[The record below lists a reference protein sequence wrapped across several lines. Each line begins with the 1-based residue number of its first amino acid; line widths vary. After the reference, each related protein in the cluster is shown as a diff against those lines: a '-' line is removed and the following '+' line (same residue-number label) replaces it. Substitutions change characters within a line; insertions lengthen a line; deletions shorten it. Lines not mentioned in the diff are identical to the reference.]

1 MSGRLPNIS
10 DAILSLAPDAEW
22 SIEDESL
29 EKIVWH
35 KKPEVIPS
43 NDEIKNELER
53 LVLEFNNKELE
64 KDSHRIS
71 ALKKLK
77 NFGLTE
83 DEARAVIGF

>member
-1 MSGRLPNIS
+1 MNGRLPNIS

-29 EKIVWH
+29 EKIVWY

-43 NDEIKNELER
+43 SEEINNELER
-53 LVLEFNNKELE
+53 LVVEFNNKELE
-64 KDSHRIS
+64 KNSLMIS